1 MKERIIS
8 VVAFFMVFWI
18 ILKVFTY
25 FWGRYMPWTPVSD
38 LWALLLLFI
47 LLVPLAAIL
56 ARLLVNA
63 IRR

>member
-1 MKERIIS
+1 MKEKLIS

-18 ILKVFTY
+18 LLKVFAT
-25 FWGRYMPWTPVSD
+25 FWGSFMPWTPLTD
-38 LWALLLLFI
+38 LWALILFFI
-47 LLVPLAAIL
+47 LLVPLASIL